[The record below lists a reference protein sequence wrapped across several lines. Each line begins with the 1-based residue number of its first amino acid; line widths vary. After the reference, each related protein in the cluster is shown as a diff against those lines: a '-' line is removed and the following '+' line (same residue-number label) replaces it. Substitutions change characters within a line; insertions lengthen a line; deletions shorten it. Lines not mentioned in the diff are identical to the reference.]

1 MNAANAPYRK
11 LHRNVPGSPRAAGR
25 AQQHPSGQ
33 HLGWA
38 SLTPAELRVARLVS
52 EGLTNR
58 AVATHLVVSP
68 HTVDSH
74 LRHIFT
80 KLGISSRVSLA
91 RLTVFHDHG
100 GHQERPS
107 DSAVSPN

>member
-1 MNAANAPYRK
+1 MNTANASYRK
-11 LHRNVPGSPRAAGR
+11 
-25 AQQHPSGQ
+25 HPSGQ
-33 HLGWA
+33 LLGWA

-74 LRHIFT
+74 LRHIFI
-80 KLGISSRVSLA
+80 KLGISSRVALA
-91 RLTVFHDHG
+91 RLTVFHDHASLIEPPVESAG
-100 GHQERPS
+100 PS
-107 DSAVSPN
+107 RIRAT

>member
-1 MNAANAPYRK
+1 MNTAHASYRK
-11 LHRNVPGSPRAAGR
+11 N
-25 AQQHPSGQ
+25 PSVQ
-33 HLGWA
+33 ALGWA

-74 LRHIFT
+74 LRHIFI
-80 KLGISSRVSLA
+80 KLGISSRVALA
-91 RLTVFHDHG
+91 RLTVFHD
-100 GHQERPS
+100 Q
-107 DSAVSPN
+107 VSPLEQAVESAGPSRIRAT